1 METKVTK
8 TLASNQGIIYVFDN
22 QTCLKKYKDITNQEQ
37 SIFEEIPKKISI
49 EIIEYFEK
57 LNNKHICKILKT
69 FYKNNE
75 ITGYLMPYYNEV
87 TPNILDFDTDYLTRN
102 FTELYE
108 LILRLSYD
116 GIRVVDLNPN
126 NLILTKDNIIII
138 DFDKYRY
145 EKDLDLNIL
154 LEINKQ
160 ALLYALTKKIE
171 QNLSLKEETLSKD
184 TILNYINSMITIP
197 ASKPTKQPTIKGI

>member
-1 METKVTK
+1 MKTRVTK

-22 QTCLKKYKDITNQEQ
+22 QTCLKKYKDINQQEF
-37 SIFEEIPKKISI
+37 SIYEEIPKKINI
-49 EIIEYFEK
+49 DIIKYFEK
-57 LNNKHICKILKT
+57 LNNKHICKILKI
-69 FYKNNE
+69 FYKDSE

-87 TPNILDFDTDYLTRN
+87 TPNILDFDTEYLSRN

-138 DFDKYRY
+138 DFDKYCY
-145 EKDLDLNIL
+145 EKDLD
-154 LEINKQ
+154 
-160 ALLYALTKKIE
+160 
-171 QNLSLKEETLSKD
+171 
-184 TILNYINSMITIP
+184 
-197 ASKPTKQPTIKGI
+197 